1 MTTRGVLGVKTTS
14 NHIGEVANT
23 LGKDFRLEDAFCDYR
38 NQIFEVNLH
47 YMYQVS

>member
-23 LGKDFRLEDAFCDYR
+23 LGKDLRLEDAFCDHR